1 MNIEFCTLVVTN
13 ENHHAASD
21 AAEALT
27 VDLPDARIEPD
38 DDPLPEHC
46 HYRDEGCELAV
57 SCLNYPFNR
66 CIYDE
71 PGGKQHFVKTLRD
84 REIRQRYRSGSSIR
98 ELAGLFGI
106 SQRTVHRALKK
117 VENE

>member
-1 MNIEFCTLVVTN
+1 MNIEFCTMVVTA
-13 ENHHAASD
+13 ENHPGIND
-21 AAEALT
+21 APDVPDA
-27 VDLPDARIEPD
+27 DFPDARLEPD

-46 HYRDEGCELAV
+46 HYRDEGCELAE
-57 SCLNYPFNR
+57 SCLNCPFSR

-84 REIRQRYRSGSSIR
+84 REIRRRYRSGSSLR
-98 ELAGLFGI
+98 ELAALFGI

-117 VENE
+117 VEND

>member
-1 MNIEFCTLVVTN
+1 MKIEILN
-13 ENHHAASD
+13 REY
-21 AAEALT
+21 AAENQPDIEEET
-27 VDLPDARIEPD
+27 DLFDNPPLETGSEE
-38 DDPLPEHC
+38 DPLPEHC
-46 HYRDEGCELAV
+46 HYRDEGCELAE
-57 SCLNYPFNR
+57 SCLSCPFSR